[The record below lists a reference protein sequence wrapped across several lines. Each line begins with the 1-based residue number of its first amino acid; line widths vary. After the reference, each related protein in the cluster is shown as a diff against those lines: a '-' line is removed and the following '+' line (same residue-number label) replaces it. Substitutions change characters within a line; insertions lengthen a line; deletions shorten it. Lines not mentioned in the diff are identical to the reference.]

1 MSAKINALQE
11 KINTLKDKQ
20 TAHEAEGLTLA
31 EQIQQT
37 ENELAAETQRQQD
50 RDKKLVNAETRKKYE
65 ALEQN
70 INARLE
76 SAQQID
82 SALHAL
88 AELIRTHLAL
98 AGETET
104 LLNDEGEGRIP
115 PGSGKD
121 HAQITVSDVLRFV
134 LTGMDLPGLG
144 AEWVAPAER
153 PTFTVLNKEKARL
166 EKFLL

>member
-1 MSAKINALQE
+1 MSQITIIQE

-31 EQIQQT
+31 DEIQKTEQ
-37 ENELAAETQRQQD
+37 ELVTAIKRQKD
-50 RDKKLVNAETRKKYE
+50 KDKKLADKESQEKYE
-65 ALEQN
+65 ALERN
-70 INARLE
+70 INARYE
-76 SAQQID
+76 SAGRID

-88 AELIRTHLAL
+88 AELIHAHLAL

-104 LLNDEGEGRIP
+104 LLTDEGEGRIP

-121 HAQITVSDVLRFV
+121 QAQIAVSDVLRYV
-134 LTGMDLPGLG
+134 LSEMDLPGLG

-153 PTFTVLNKEKARL
+153 SSFTVLNKEKARL